1 MHDKPALAEP
11 TGPGF
16 HPVPL
21 VLVVLAALLLVSFAG
36 NWYAGQVSLPRY
48 CQQLEVVLPRLAAI
62 ITENRPAG
70 EQALRD
76 YVVAAK
82 LEFLVPRAADES
94 LDAYLLRLRRR
105 LEQQC
110 H

>member
-1 MHDKPALAEP
+1 MHDKPAHAEP

-16 HPVPL
+16 HPVPI
-21 VLVVLAALLLVSFAG
+21 VLVVLAVLLLVSFAG

-48 CQQLEVVLPRLAAI
+48 CQQLEVVLPRLARI

-70 EQALRD
+70 GQVLRD

-82 LEFLVPRAADES
+82 LEFLVPRTADES

-110 H
+110 R